1 MSVEA
6 AVYDILSSASGVT
19 SLVGGARSPRIYPLA
34 IPQGK
39 SMPAVVFQQVSS
51 IDEVTCDG
59 HSEPRDD
66 RFQVSCWADDPDG
79 ARALAEAVRAAMAAA
94 SGSHGSVTV
103 RFCSFDGERDQIETP
118 PENETLERY
127 GKSQDWIVIYET

>member
-19 SLVGGARSPRIYPLA
+19 SLVGGAASPRIYPLGV
-34 IPQGK
+34 PQGK
-39 SMPAVVFQQVSS
+39 SMPAVVYQQISS
-51 IDEVTCDG
+51 VDEVTCDG
-59 HSEPRDD
+59 HAEPRED
-66 RFQVSCWADDPDG
+66 RFQITCWADDPDD
-79 ARALAEAVRAAMAAA
+79 ARAVVEAVRTAMAAA

-103 RFCSFDGERDQIETP
+103 RFCSFDGERDQVEIP

-127 GKSQDWIVIYET
+127 GKSQDWIIAYET